1 LGTVELVGDEPP
13 VPGED
18 AVWFGHASHLVQSFA
33 SESLADLSQR
43 ASLRIRQPQPCWQV
57 RPENS
62 ILRSKVLVLKE
73 EFLVDQP
80 LHTPGDE
87 PNDCRFS
94 CAIPSSQLFKFLS
107 CSSILTIRAV
117 QNGQAGRIE
126 GNDTGDLASCSGCL
140 TWILLNRT
148 CKTD

>member
-18 AVWFGHASHLVQSFA
+18 AVRFGHASHLVQSFA

-43 ASLRIRQPQPCWQV
+43 ASLRIRRPQPCWQA

-62 ILRSKVLVLKE
+62 ILRGQVLVLKE

-80 LHTPGDE
+80 CYIRQQTSPMIAVFHAKFHHRSFLIFKLFEYFDHSGTP
-87 PNDCRFS
+87 R
-94 CAIPSSQLFKFLS
+94 Q
-107 CSSILTIRAV
+107 
-117 QNGQAGRIE
+117 
-126 GNDTGDLASCSGCL
+126 
-140 TWILLNRT
+140 
-148 CKTD
+148 